1 LIKEAIKSRFMVCR
15 IWPLNLATM
24 VGKFALS
31 EVFTIVKEEG
41 VENAY
46 QSNATNFSN
55 SGDKVEVA
63 IDLLNI
69 TNIFQAIPNLAPT
82 TSTNASEPDFF

>member
-1 LIKEAIKSRFMVCR
+1 LIKEAIKSRFRVCR

-41 VENAY
+41 AENAY
-46 QSNATNFSN
+46 
-55 SGDKVEVA
+55 
-63 IDLLNI
+63 
-69 TNIFQAIPNLAPT
+69 
-82 TSTNASEPDFF
+82 